1 MSVIKSH
8 DCKMCGGP
16 LEIDVDRQ
24 VYRCNYCGIS
34 YDYEYF
40 REDNVAEIAQTAL
53 SRGEFGAAKDAYDF
67 ILNKDPHD
75 FTALKGL
82 VLCACKWK
90 TIHPILHMSKV
101 YIKDDTPAL
110 VNALDNCLP
119 EHKEYF
125 LKIEDLISDID
136 KYKNAKEEQKK
147 LEKDKVSEC
156 KIRNGIIELL
166 NANQSRFTDNIVEL
180 RKKTTTNGQPLLD
193 IYIFIALFAVAFM
206 SVWLGWWIAVI
217 VALLLIAYAISYNV
231 KKKATYNTLMS
242 EMEPHTKEIERL
254 TNEKDAKVKEAENI
268 KTTYIKKAKALI
280 AMDVEL
286 TKA

>member
-67 ILNKDPHD
+67 ILDKDPHD

-101 YIKDDTPAL
+101 YLKDDTPAL

-147 LEKDKVSEC
+147 LEKDK
-156 KIRNGIIELL
+156 
-166 NANQSRFTDNIVEL
+166 
-180 RKKTTTNGQPLLD
+180 
-193 IYIFIALFAVAFM
+193 
-206 SVWLGWWIAVI
+206 
-217 VALLLIAYAISYNV
+217 
-231 KKKATYNTLMS
+231 
-242 EMEPHTKEIERL
+242 
-254 TNEKDAKVKEAENI
+254 
-268 KTTYIKKAKALI
+268 
-280 AMDVEL
+280 
-286 TKA
+286 